1 MAGQTS
7 PVGVNESL
15 ADAKTLWI
23 GDLAYW
29 CDETWLQSLFAG
41 ARAGT
46 WAHVGPRC
54 SPVDL
59 LLFRGSHCLPL
70 VGQRPVPVPSVQGL
84 QD

>member
-46 WAHVGPRC
+46 WAHISVPDAALWTCYC
-54 SPVDL
+54 SAACTACPW
-59 LLFRGSHCLPL
+59 
-70 VGQRPVPVPSVQGL
+70 
-84 QD
+84 